1 MFGDESKQG
10 LEIQEITM
18 ILAWQ
23 HRELFTKVNH
33 GFSDLPQ
40 MACLAVHNMFGH
52 DLISAAQLRYR
63 SMG

>member
-1 MFGDESKQG
+1 
-10 LEIQEITM
+10 M

-40 MACLAVHNMFGH
+40 MACLIVHNMFGH
-52 DLISAAQLRYR
+52 DLISAAQLRYP